1 MYAQMDAVVED
12 IAVRMPK
19 EPKLRPQLLKVLTAT
34 KLNSATTQTTTR
46 AKGSATGTVEDPL
59 PITVTATVEDA
70 PPITIR
76 EV

>member
-34 KLNSATTQTTTR
+34 KLNLATTQTTTR
-46 AKGSATGTVEDPL
+46 ATGSVTRIVEDPL
-59 PITVTATVEDA
+59 PVTVTATVEDA